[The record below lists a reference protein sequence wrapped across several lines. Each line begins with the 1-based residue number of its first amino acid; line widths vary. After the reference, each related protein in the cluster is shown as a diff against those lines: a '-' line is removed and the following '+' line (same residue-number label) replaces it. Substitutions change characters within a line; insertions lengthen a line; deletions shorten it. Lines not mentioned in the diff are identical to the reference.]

1 MKNSIL
7 KDQFKYLVGGYF
19 GVREIDEYDLK
30 VYLLEEIENYI
41 EEFIS
46 KNPIEGFNYREEAS
60 KIEKEM
66 SLKTKLQ
73 DALIVLH
80 KINAPMEI
88 IFIIK
93 SRLKSN
99 NT

>member
-1 MKNSIL
+1 MKNNIL

-46 KNPIEGFNYREEAS
+46 KNPIEEFNYREEAS